1 MERWEQE
8 AHLAQAS
15 NSPPAAARE
24 RWRRRRR
31 GRNRCR
37 TRGGPAAAAVTDGED
52 ARVGLGGFST

>member
-24 RWRRRRR
+24 RWRS
-31 GRNRCR
+31 
-37 TRGGPAAAAVTDGED
+37 GGVAAEREGVQWQ
-52 ARVGLGGFST
+52 RQ

>member
-24 RWRRRRR
+24 RWRDGGAATGVAAEREGVQRRRQ
-31 GRNRCR
+31 
-37 TRGGPAAAAVTDGED
+37 
-52 ARVGLGGFST
+52 